1 MTCGPTG
8 NGVQPSEM
16 FDFSRHD
23 GVYQRGMQNAAVLW
37 SAPWR
42 AWWALAAEATAN
54 GAKR

>member
-16 FDFSRHD
+16 FAFSRHD
-23 GVYQRGMQNAAVLW
+23 GGYQRGMQNAAVLW

-42 AWWALAAEATAN
+42 AWWALAAEATAY